1 MKDVYKR
8 CGMVISQLQESFWR
22 QKEKRGTTMPST
34 KRNSMETN
42 TNKKI
47 HAARFETVQQERQN
61 KKPAKNYGTGV
72 LLTEEPEATTTT
84 IWNANAQCILH
95 CGRNDHLKNS
105 RPLCPFFQ
113 GKVYCRSTC
122 MRMLANGVPANTP
135 KIVHV
140 HQVWPD

>member
-1 MKDVYKR
+1 MQ
-8 CGMVISQLQESFWR
+8 ISALQESFYWR

-72 LLTEEPEATTTT
+72 LLLTEEPEATTT
-84 IWNANAQCILH
+84 IQKSNA
-95 CGRNDHLKNS
+95 
-105 RPLCPFFQ
+105 
-113 GKVYCRSTC
+113 
-122 MRMLANGVPANTP
+122 
-135 KIVHV
+135 
-140 HQVWPD
+140 